1 MTNKFKPSKITLVIP
16 AKKEKESLPAVLK
29 ELKNFQFKLIIVLE
43 KSDIDTIES
52 IKKFKKKLIFQ
63 KKKGYGD
70 ALRLGI
76 KNVKTPFFC
85 IFNADGSFNPKEIN
99 LFYKKLI
106 KTNSDIVFGS
116 RYENKGGSKDDTII
130 TWIGNKIFTTMG
142 AILFRLPITD
152 ILYTFVI
159 GDTIKVNK
167 LKLKSFDF
175 RYCVELP
182 IQANKNKLKIISCY
196 STERP
201 RIAGT
206 KKVNAF
212 KDGFMILKEIIKQL
226 F

>member
-1 MTNKFKPSKITLVIP
+1 LTNKFKPSKITLVIP

-63 KKKGYGD
+63 KRKGYGD

-116 RYENKGGSKDDTII
+116 RYEKKGGSKDDTII

-142 AILFRLPITD
+142 AIFFRLPITD

>member
-29 ELKNFQFKLIIVLE
+29 ELKKYQFKLIIVLE
-43 KSDIDTIES
+43 KNDIETIES
-52 IKKFKKKLIFQ
+52 IKQFKKKLIFQ
-63 KKKGYGD
+63 KRKGYGD

-85 IFNADGSFNPKEIN
+85 IFNADGSFNPREIN

-106 KTNSDIVFGS
+106 KTRSDIVFGS
-116 RYENKGGSKDDTII
+116 RYEKRGGSKDDTII
-130 TWIGNKIFTTMG
+130 TWIGNKIFTAMG
-142 AILFRLPITD
+142 TVLFKLPITD

-159 GDTIKVNK
+159 GNTIKVNK

-182 IQANKNKLKIISCY
+182 IQANKNFLKIISCH
-196 STERP
+196 SIERP
-201 RIAGT
+201 RIAGV

-212 KDGFMILKEIIKQL
+212 KDGFMILKEMIKQ
-226 F
+226 FF